1 MQATA
6 QPPEAPRWSEALS
19 RASGIPAPP
28 AVEQGFSRTKQP
40 AYRLAQEPATQLPPG
55 ITLEGPAFPESGSPS
70 DRVVPPV
77 ASPSDRVLPPLTSP
91 SDRVVPPAASPAV
104 KSPAVRSPAD
114 RAVPPSSPSVLQPR
128 QAPAAKAGPG
138 WSLDTLESV
147 ALERNPA
154 IDEAAARVEAARGRW
169 IQAGLPPNLVAGYAA
184 SEIGADG
191 SAGQQGIFLAQ
202 EFVRGG
208 KLTLAQQ
215 VAAQEYMQARCE
227 LEAMRWRVLT
237 DVRRAFYVYRISL
250 RRLDV
255 AQRLIDV
262 SARSADLT
270 QSLVEG
276 GELRGVDALQTET
289 DLARAEV
296 TKARL
301 AVTVE
306 SRLRELEAVL
316 GAPLGAA
323 VASDGE
329 LTPPPAI
336 SWDATLARIESESPL
351 MSAAAANVERAGWSI
366 QYEQAQVIPNL
377 DAQVQ
382 IQHDFSSD
390 DAIVGVQL
398 SGPIPIWNQN
408 QGSIRRA
415 FAERREAQQ
424 AMERLRKALAQAL
437 AGAFREYES
446 SRILVE
452 RYDRDVLP
460 KTERTI
466 DLARQALAGGEGGF
480 LELLTAQRAYFQ
492 TTLEYLD
499 SLEEMWVAYARIDGF
514 LLEDSLT
521 TDL

>member
-1 MQATA
+1 MT
-6 QPPEAPRWSEALS
+6 
-19 RASGIPAPP
+19 
-28 AVEQGFSRTKQP
+28 
-40 AYRLAQEPATQLPPG
+40 ATQS
-55 ITLEGPAFPESGSPS
+55 GPA
-70 DRVVPPV
+70 
-77 ASPSDRVLPPLTSP
+77 
-91 SDRVVPPAASPAV
+91 
-104 KSPAVRSPAD
+104 
-114 RAVPPSSPSVLQPR
+114 
-128 QAPAAKAGPG
+128 
-138 WSLDTLESV
+138 WSLETLESV
-147 ALERNPA
+147 SLQRNPA

-169 IQAGLPPNLVAGYAA
+169 IQAGLPPNLVAGYAGT
-184 SEIGADG
+184 EIGNDG
-191 SAGQQGIFLAQ
+191 RAGQQGIYLAQ
-202 EFVRGG
+202 EFVRGN
-208 KLTLAQQ
+208 KLGLAQQ

-237 DVRRAFYVYRISL
+237 DVRRAFYVYRIAI

-262 SARSADLT
+262 SSRSAELT
-270 QSLVEG
+270 QSLVDG

-301 AVTVE
+301 DVTVE
-306 SRLRELEAVL
+306 TRLRELEAVL

-323 VASDGE
+323 VAVDGE

-336 SWDATLARIESESPL
+336 EWDATLARIERESPL
-351 MSAAAANVERAGWSI
+351 MSAAAANVERAGWTI
-366 QYEQAQVIPNL
+366 QYEQAQVVPNL

-382 IQHDFSSD
+382 VQHDYATGFDIAS
-390 DAIVGVQL
+390 VQL

-408 QGSIRRA
+408 QGSVRRA

-424 AMERLRKALAQAL
+424 AMERLRQSLAQTL
-437 AGAFREYES
+437 AGEFRQYES

-466 DLARQALAGGEGGF
+466 DLARQALAGGEGSF
-480 LELLTAQRAYFQ
+480 LELLTAQRTYFQ

-499 SLEEMWVAYARIDGF
+499 SLEEMWIAYARIDGF
-514 LLEDSLT
+514 LLDDSLT
-521 TDL
+521 AQR